1 MRLADD
7 IRHKAA
13 HITAVI
19 SFVAVFLFL
28 AVPNIALAEDDGR
41 SETANMRIFSDL
53 SSYVLDDIPLSQ
65 YPQDIIESIPFV
77 DSARACILDEN
88 GNMILGKNAHEKCKI
103 ASVTKVMTALVAA
116 DYPMDMRI
124 SASANAASIPGSF
137 AGITEGDECDLYE
150 MIDGLMLPSGN
161 DAAYAIAENL
171 GRAMLIDEGRDNE
184 SNDISLCI
192 ERFVEEMNN
201 KAYAL
206 GMMNTFFAN
215 PCGLDD
221 EGFEGVH
228 ESTAYDVALMM
239 SVAGNTYPVAE
250 IMAKRE
256 DTLSC
261 IRGGVPYELPLVNTN
276 RIIEMEDNACG
287 GKTGFTDLAGRC
299 VATNFIGDDKTRY
312 SIAVLGASSS
322 ANSFAD
328 SIKLF
333 RWINTSNR
341 IFVPFAQNNMDIN
354 NQTGVIEMV
363 NIAIDGH
370 LNKTF
375 KAGLNAAS
383 ASAITDRCRYWDGE
397 YAVYIQVDETNRD
410 SVSAGDVVGKVDLLR
425 VSTNEIIGTQDLVA
439 LETVDEPSFA
449 MQYAMFAIEMLKL

>member
-1 MRLADD
+1 MRLAS
-7 IRHKAA
+7 IRYKAA
-13 HITAVI
+13 HITAVVFLVVI
-19 SFVAVFLFL
+19 FLFL
-28 AVPNIALAEDDGR
+28 AVPNIAYAEDDER
-41 SETANMRIFSDL
+41 SEIANMRIFSDL
-53 SSYVLDDIPLSQ
+53 SSYVLDDMPLSQ

-77 DSARACILDEN
+77 DSVRACILDKN
-88 GNMILGKNAHEKCKI
+88 GNMLLGKNSHEKCKI
-103 ASVTKVMTALVAA
+103 ASVTKIMTALVAA

-124 SASANAASIPGSF
+124 RVSANAASIPGSF
-137 AGITEGDECDLYE
+137 AGIMEGDECDLYE

-171 GRAMLIDEGRDNE
+171 GRTMLIDEGRSNE

-192 ERFVEEMNN
+192 GRFVEEMNN

-206 GMMNTFFAN
+206 GMTDTFFAN

-221 EGFEGVH
+221 EGFEGSH

-239 SVAGNTYPVAE
+239 RAAGNTYPVAE

-261 IRGGVPYELPLVNTN
+261 IRGGVSYELPLVNTN
-276 RIIEMEDNACG
+276 KIMKMEDNACG

-299 VATNFIGDDKTRY
+299 VATNFIGDDETRY
-312 SIAVLGASSS
+312 SIAVLGAPSSVK
-322 ANSFAD
+322 SFAD

-333 RWINTSNR
+333 RWINTSSR
-341 IFVPFAQNNMDIN
+341 TFVPFAQNNMDIN
-354 NQTGVIEMV
+354 NQTGAIEMAD
-363 NIAIDGH
+363 IAIDGH

-375 KAGLNAAS
+375 KAGLNVAS

-397 YAVYIQVDETNRD
+397 YAVHVQVDEANRE
-410 SVSAGDVVGKVDLLR
+410 SVSAGDIVGTVELLR
-425 VSTNEIIGTQDLVA
+425 VSTNEIISTQDLIA
-439 LETVDEPSFA
+439 LETVDEPSLA
-449 MQYAMFAIEMLKL
+449 MKYAMFAIEWLKL